1 MSPLQEQIESQA
13 ASDAAQLSARSLAS
27 KVVVLEQELAR
38 LKLDNPAAPDLQDGL
53 TALGAAL
60 SKLKQCVDYRP
71 LQSSQEGERTWL
83 HDFRNNVNA
92 VRGYAEMCLEDT
104 SDSTQELNA
113 ALHAILHYNEELM
126 SSFPATPEQTVTQ
139 SIAPAKDDA
148 KTGRLLVVEDNEVN
162 RKLLCRHLL
171 KSGHTLLEASSGAET
186 LRQLEDANTDLDLIL
201 LDLMLPDMNG
211 FDILQRIKNTASLRE
226 IPVIMISGQQHDAE
240 VIRCIQ
246 AGAEDYLFKPV
257 NEILLSAR
265 IDASLERKSWRDRE
279 QTYLAELSNSHA
291 FIRKTF
297 GRYTSEEIAERLLE
311 HPDGLDM
318 GGSLQVVTTVM
329 TDICGFTA
337 LCNRLRPTE
346 VVQLLNNY
354 LGTLSAVIV
363 DHGGTVDEFI
373 GDAILAI
380 FGAPLQSDDDA
391 DRAVACAISMQ
402 HAMHAVNKKNAA
414 LGLPAIKTS
423 VAINTGAVI
432 AGNIGSEKRSKFG
445 VVGQPVNITAR
456 IEDISGADDVLISQ
470 NTLEALQQSISV
482 GPALALRA
490 QGIEEIINVY
500 AVDYANSLPNE
511 KPPAAPHE

>member
-1 MSPLQEQIESQA
+1 M
-13 ASDAAQLSARSLAS
+13 
-27 KVVVLEQELAR
+27 VVLEQELAR
-38 LKLDNPAAPDLQDGL
+38 LKPNEPTAPDLRHGL
-53 TALGAAL
+53 TALRAAL
-60 SKLKQCVDYRP
+60 GKLKQCIDYRP
-71 LQSSQEGERTWL
+71 LQRSHDGERTWL
-83 HDFRNNVNA
+83 HDFRNNINA
-92 VRGYAEMCLEDT
+92 VRGYTEMCLDDT
-104 SDSTQELNA
+104 PRSAQELNT
-113 ALHAILHYNEELM
+113 ALRAILHYNEELM
-126 SSFPATPEQTVTQ
+126 SSFPAAPGQAAIQTV
-139 SIAPAKDDA
+139 APAKDDS
-148 KTGRLLVVEDNEVN
+148 KTGRLLVVEDDDAN
-162 RKLLCRHLL
+162 REILCRHLL
-171 KSGHTLLEASSGAET
+171 KSGHTLLEAGSGADT
-186 LRQLEDANTDLDLIL
+186 LRQLEDASVDLIL

-211 FDILQRIKNTASLRE
+211 FDILQRIKGAANLRE

-279 QTYLAELSNSHA
+279 QTYLAELSKSHA

-297 GRYTSEEIAERLLE
+297 GRYTSEDIAARLLE

-318 GGSLQVVTTVM
+318 GGSLQVVTTLM

-354 LGTLSAVIV
+354 LGTLSDVILAH
-363 DHGGTVDEFI
+363 DGTVDEFI

-380 FGAPLQSDDDA
+380 FGAPLSGDDDA
-391 DRAVACAISMQ
+391 DRAVACAVAMQ
-402 HAMHAVNKKNAA
+402 HAMHAVNRKNAA

-423 VAINTGAVI
+423 VAINTGTVI

-456 IEDISGADDVLISQ
+456 IEDISGADDILISQ
-470 NTLEALQQSISV
+470 STLDALQRDIRV

-490 QGIEEIINVY
+490 QGIEEIVTVY
-500 AVDYANSLPNE
+500 AVDYASSPPND
-511 KPPAAPHE
+511 PSTAPDDA